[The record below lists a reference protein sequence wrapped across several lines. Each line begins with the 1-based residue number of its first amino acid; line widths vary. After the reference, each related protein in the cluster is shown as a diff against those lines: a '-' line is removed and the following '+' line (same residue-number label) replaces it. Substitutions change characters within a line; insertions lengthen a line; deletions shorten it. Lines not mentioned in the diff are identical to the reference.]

1 MLRRNPQCM
10 LALRATA
17 DELPSQTS
25 RRDPADISERR
36 AEKSNAD
43 AIGHFGVSVEK
54 RELRFHLG
62 HHATCHFCTSAQEF
76 EKVRIRKGSF
86 QVPSASSSFFAWC
99 VTRSLEALWL
109 LVPVHTVPV
118 ACSMLDDTKLDKRK
132 GPETRPKNNQSINQ

>member
-62 HHATCHFCTSAQEF
+62 HHARCHFCTSAQEF

-109 LVPVHTVPV
+109 LVPVHTVRYVPV

-132 GPETRPKNNQSINQ
+132 RPETRDQTQE